1 MKWFGPRLKIQIGA
15 TLVVGMCLLAI
26 FANLVAPHDPYAQ
39 NLMLR
44 LRPPVWADRGS
55 WVYPLGT
62 DNYGRDLLSRLI
74 HGSRLSIAVGMLA
87 MMVALTFG
95 TMLGLVAGYLGGRVE
110 QAIMRFADGYQA
122 IPEILLAIVVVA
134 VFGGGVTVLILVLG
148 FAGWE
153 TYTRVVFNLTRSLRE
168 RPFVEAAVA
177 SGAGGRYIMWRHILP
192 QMSPVLTV
200 IATLQVGQLIL
211 QETALSFLGLGLP
224 PPTATWGNIL
234 AEGRD
239 RLLVA
244 PWIAN
249 LAGCAIVLL
258 VLGVNLL
265 GNGMRE
271 TLDPR
276 RADRK

>member
-1 MKWFGPRLKIQIGA
+1 MRVFGPRLKVGIGLA
-15 TLVVGMCLLAI
+15 LVLGMAFVAVSADWL
-26 FANLVAPHDPYAQ
+26 APHDPYVQ
-39 NLMLR
+39 NLMMR

-55 WVYPLGT
+55 WLHPLGT
-62 DNYGRDLLSRLI
+62 DNFGRDLLSRLI
-74 HGSRLSIAVGMLA
+74 HGSRLSIAVGLLA
-87 MMVALTFG
+87 MLVALSIG
-95 TMLGLVAGYLGGRVE
+95 TVLGLLAGYLGGRTE
-110 QAIMRFADGYQA
+110 QVVMRFADAYQA
-122 IPEILLAIVVVA
+122 LPEILLAIVIVA
-134 VFGGGVTVLILVLG
+134 VFGGGITVLILVLG

-177 SGAGGRYIMWRHILP
+177 SGAGSRYVMARHILP
-192 QMSPVLTV
+192 QMAPVLTV
-200 IATLQVGQLIL
+200 IATLQVAQLIL

-249 LAGCAIVLL
+249 LAGGAIILL

-265 GNGMRE
+265 GNGLRE
-271 TLDPR
+271 TLDPKGAGR
-276 RADRK
+276 D